1 MKKFII
7 LLASVLVASCAYAG
21 DFADISIKE
30 LDEAI
35 NAKSVVILD
44 VNGTKSW
51 QKGHI
56 PGAINFEASKDK
68 LADLLPADKNALIVA
83 YCGGPKCGAYKQA
96 AEAAQ
101 KLGYTNI
108 KHLSAGISG
117 WTKSGQK
124 TEQGS

>member
-7 LLASVLVASCAYAG
+7 LLAAVLAASCAYAG